1 MKSMYNFKR
10 PNLAILQNISNII
23 INNHNKMFSEI
34 YERMQKGLQE
44 QEQTLRML
52 STKQGIAFPLSLP
65 IQMLHEFT
73 DNKGN
78 NRNVSLNYS
87 YWINEENFYFI
98 SYVQDEVNQVY
109 KNDYINKQFELMKHH
124 DLNLFPPFLLILIE
138 KLCRKIID
146 KENDR
151 LPYKTITEKL
161 LLEWDNIVNI
171 NNLDAFI
178 NDYYKDIFNNVI
190 NKQIYI
196 DEKYYEPSSK
206 NYNRHRV
213 LHAKTDFDEFT
224 IEKTSNLLFVIMF
237 LVDIINFNNELK

>member
-1 MKSMYNFKR
+1 
-10 PNLAILQNISNII
+10 
-23 INNHNKMFSEI
+23 
-34 YERMQKGLQE
+34 
-44 QEQTLRML
+44 
-52 STKQGIAFPLSLP
+52 
-65 IQMLHEFT
+65 
-73 DNKGN
+73 
-78 NRNVSLNYS
+78 
-87 YWINEENFYFI
+87 
-98 SYVQDEVNQVY
+98 
-109 KNDYINKQFELMKHH
+109 MKHH

-138 KLCRKIID
+138 KLCRKTID

-161 LLEWDNIVNI
+161 LLKWDNIVNI
-171 NNLDAFI
+171 NNLDGFI
-178 NDYYKDIFNNVI
+178 NDYYKDILNNVI

-237 LVDIINFNNELK
+237 LVNIINFNNELK